1 MSLHEDITRRLGE
14 LEELALRATAHG
26 DMGWW
31 QGTGN
36 PGWIVDNAGALVART
51 EWAGMEYPWPDAA
64 LIAAVASPDVVL
76 RAVAEDR
83 EVLKR
88 HRPAELHVWEHGES
102 YPACTHGYEDEDDIA
117 DAIWWHRC
125 PEVLSLARRLGVD
138 VTP

>member
-1 MSLHEDITRRLGE
+1 VSLHEDITRRLGE

-88 HRPAELHVWEHGES
+88 HQRVDWYEGGAGCWYCSGE
-102 YPACTHGYEDEDDIA
+102 EDEG
-117 DAIWWHRC
+117 HRAVDYPC
-125 PEVLSLARRLGVD
+125 PEVLSLARRLGV
-138 VTP
+138 TP